1 MKGTELQANYD
12 ILSLDRVT
20 MRAEKGCLMQKRC
33 AGERSDSLSQKKS
46 GSSSNKWVGID
57 MKGHFYLIYHC
68 CHVGRAWGRAA
79 ALTHPGV
86 S

>member
-1 MKGTELQANYD
+1 
-12 ILSLDRVT
+12 
-20 MRAEKGCLMQKRC
+20 MQKS
-33 AGERSDSLSQKKS
+33 AGGKVRFSKKCD
-46 GSSSNKWVGID
+46 SSSNKWVGID

-68 CHVGRAWGRAA
+68 CHVRRAWGRAA